1 MPQDRKALACVEQT
15 GDRRAKISLACIKIC
30 FRHIAMGIESMLPC
44 YMKNSR
50 DEGMCLAILHHK
62 RYRKRTQ

>member
-1 MPQDRKALACVEQT
+1 
-15 GDRRAKISLACIKIC
+15 
-30 FRHIAMGIESMLPC
+30 MGIESMLPC